1 MSRRSSR
8 LATAALPAIPASSV
22 PKPPSNLSKR
32 SARQEAASA
41 SSDSE
46 NHTPQAKK
54 KRPAA
59 KKPTVP
65 ESLPD
70 DGLGRC
76 QWASSTRYPLLQ
88 KYHDTEWS
96 IPGGFDRSNRY
107 LFEMIILEGAQA
119 GLSWS
124 TVLHKRDA
132 YRAAYDHFDYNLIAD
147 TYTSP
152 AANDRLLQTNIVKN
166 KLKVEAS
173 MINARAF
180 RDLLQELYPDQ
191 AQPAD
196 QNGFWQFL
204 QAYRTPES
212 TSPRVGDP
220 GNHAPVKSA
229 TVEYMTSSAE
239 SDRLSADLKK
249 RGFKFVGTTIMYAYL
264 QAVGMEPT
272 GTHHSAQC
280 FKHHKNAPQ

>member
-1 MSRRSSR
+1 M
-8 LATAALPAIPASSV
+8 PAVLSPSA
-22 PKPPSNLSKR
+22 PKHVVINKR
-32 SARQEAASA
+32 SARQEPAS
-41 SSDSE
+41 SNSDSDSDSE
-46 NHTPQAKK
+46 SKIPKPKK

-59 KKPTVP
+59 KKPTLLEP
-65 ESLPD
+65 LPD

-76 QWASSTRYPLLQ
+76 LWAASTRYPLLQ
-88 KYHDTEWS
+88 KYHDTEWC

-132 YRAAYDHFDYNLIAD
+132 YRAAYDNFDYNLIAN

-152 AANDRLLQTNIVKN
+152 SSNDRLLQTNIVKN

-180 RDLLQELYPDQ
+180 RDLLTELYPDQ

-204 QAYRTPES
+204 QAYRKQEPI
-212 TSPRVGDP
+212 SPRVGKT
-220 GNHAPVKSA
+220 AAKEPVEVA
-229 TVEYMTSSAE
+229 EYLTSSVE

-249 RGFKFVGTTIMYAYL
+249 RGFKFVG
-264 QAVGMEPT
+264 
-272 GTHHSAQC
+272 
-280 FKHHKNAPQ
+280 K

>member
-8 LATAALPAIPASSV
+8 LASTATVSVVPIPST
-22 PKPPSNLSKR
+22 PKPVIASKR
-32 SARQEAASA
+32 SARQEPV
-41 SSDSE
+41 SSNSDTES
-46 NHTPQAKK
+46 NTPKLKK
-54 KRPAA
+54 KRAAA
-59 KKPTVP
+59 KEPTVP
-65 ESLPD
+65 EPLPD

-76 QWASSTRYPLLQ
+76 QWAASTRYPLLQ
-88 KYHDTEWS
+88 KYHDTEWC

-132 YRAAYDHFDYNLIAD
+132 YRAAYDNFDYNLIAN

-152 AANDRLLQTNIVKN
+152 SSNERLLQTNIVKN

-180 RDLLQELYPDQ
+180 RDLLNELYPDQ

-204 QAYRTPES
+204 QAYRKPES
-212 TSPRVGDP
+212 KRPLTGGTAS
-220 GNHAPVKSA
+220 APVEA
-229 TVEYMTSSAE
+229 VEYLTSSPE
-239 SDRLSADLKK
+239 SDRLSADLKQ

-264 QAVGMEPT
+264 QAVGMEPS

-280 FKHHKNAPQ
+280 FKHHKNALAS

>member
-1 MSRRSSR
+1 MSRRSTR
-8 LATAALPAIPASSV
+8 LASAAVPAIPSPGS
-22 PKPPSNLSKR
+22 PKPVSVRKR
-32 SARQEAASA
+32 SARQEPAS
-41 SSDSE
+41 SNSDSDSDSE
-46 NHTPQAKK
+46 SHKALTPQK
-54 KRPAA
+54 KRPTA

-65 ESLPD
+65 EPLPD

-76 QWASSTRYPLLQ
+76 QWAASTRYPLLQ
-88 KYHDTEWS
+88 KYHDTEWC

-132 YRAAYDHFDYNLIAD
+132 YRAAYDNFDYNLIAD

-152 AANDRLLQTNIVKN
+152 SSNDRLLQTNIVKN

-180 RDLLQELYPDQ
+180 RNLLTELYPDQ
-191 AQPAD
+191 AQPDD

-204 QAYRTPES
+204 QAYRKLETTS
-212 TSPRVGDP
+212 TQADP
-220 GNHAPVKSA
+220 SSTKASVEA
-229 TVEYMTSSAE
+229 VEYLTSSAE
-239 SDRLSADLKK
+239 SDRLSADLKQ
-249 RGFKFVGTTIMYAYL
+249 RGFKF
-264 QAVGMEPT
+264 
-272 GTHHSAQC
+272 AQPSC
-280 FKHHKNAPQ
+280 MPISKP